1 MTTYGWMG
9 RVLRVDLTMRE
20 VSDYPWTAD
29 DRRMWVGGKTMAA
42 RILADTLSVD
52 TDPLGPENV
61 AVISTGPLTG
71 TGAPS
76 SARFNISALSPM
88 TGLVASSNSGG
99 PFGTY
104 LKRAGYDALVIT
116 GASAEPVWLE
126 VNEGGVTFHE
136 AGETWG
142 ACTSAAQATMADAV
156 GRRCGTLAIGPAG
169 ENRVHYACVISGE
182 RASGRAGMGAVLG
195 SKNVKGIA
203 AWGDRKVVV
212 AEPERYRVFLK
223 RWTASLKDHPI
234 AGGSLPEL
242 GTAGFLTPMQELGIV
257 ATRNFSAGRYEHA
270 SSIDGRALADTR
282 LVSNAGCLACPIRCA
297 RVVEVDGRKVKGPEL
312 ETLVLLGSNIDN
324 PDLDRIIEWNVLLDE
339 LGLDTMSTGGTLSY
353 AMEAAEK
360 GLWDN
365 GLRFGE
371 TDGLAALFEDIAYR
385 RGLGAELA
393 EGSRELSRRYGGEEF
408 AMNVKGLEL
417 AAYEPRGAVG
427 QGLGYAVSN
436 RGGCHLNA
444 GYAVALEGLALRMDG
459 RSPRGK
465 AGLTA
470 FFQDLMEVV
479 SSTGCCL
486 FTTLGALPGPLVRHP
501 ERGIGALVARMFSY
515 SGGILHLLRVLPRG
529 LLGIPMP
536 LVPHIRALELV
547 TGERY
552 RLGGFWSAGER
563 GYNLERVL
571 GLRFG
576 TGGALGD
583 TLPRRLLDEPQDPD
597 DPSSVVPL
605 ASLKADYYRQ
615 RGWTAGGAPRPKLLQ
630 RLGLPL
636 K

>member
-1 MTTYGWMG
+1 
-9 RVLRVDLTMRE
+9 
-20 VSDYPWTAD
+20 
-29 DRRMWVGGKTMAA
+29 
-42 RILADTLSVD
+42 
-52 TDPLGPENV
+52 
-61 AVISTGPLTG
+61 
-71 TGAPS
+71 
-76 SARFNISALSPM
+76 
-88 TGLVASSNSGG
+88 
-99 PFGTY
+99 
-104 LKRAGYDALVIT
+104 
-116 GASAEPVWLE
+116 
-126 VNEGGVTFHE
+126 
-136 AGETWG
+136 
-142 ACTSAAQATMADAV
+142 
-156 GRRCGTLAIGPAG
+156 
-169 ENRVHYACVISGE
+169 
-182 RASGRAGMGAVLG
+182 
-195 SKNVKGIA
+195 
-203 AWGDRKVVV
+203 
-212 AEPERYRVFLK
+212 
-223 RWTASLKDHPI
+223 
-234 AGGSLPEL
+234 
-242 GTAGFLTPMQELGIV
+242 
-257 ATRNFSAGRYEHA
+257 
-270 SSIDGRALADTR
+270 
-282 LVSNAGCLACPIRCA
+282 
-297 RVVEVDGRKVKGPEL
+297 
-312 ETLVLLGSNIDN
+312 
-324 PDLDRIIEWNVLLDE
+324 
-339 LGLDTMSTGGTLSY
+339 
-353 AMEAAEK
+353 
-360 GLWDN
+360 
-365 GLRFGE
+365 
-371 TDGLAALFEDIAYR
+371 
-385 RGLGAELA
+385 
-393 EGSRELSRRYGGEEF
+393 
-408 AMNVKGLEL
+408 
-417 AAYEPRGAVG
+417 
-427 QGLGYAVSN
+427 
-436 RGGCHLNA
+436 

>member
-1 MTTYGWMG
+1 M
-9 RVLRVDLTMRE
+9 VD
-20 VSDYPWTAD
+20 
-29 DRRMWVGGKTMAA
+29 
-42 RILADTLSVD
+42 
-52 TDPLGPENV
+52 
-61 AVISTGPLTG
+61 
-71 TGAPS
+71 
-76 SARFNISALSPM
+76 
-88 TGLVASSNSGG
+88 
-99 PFGTY
+99 
-104 LKRAGYDALVIT
+104 
-116 GASAEPVWLE
+116 
-126 VNEGGVTFHE
+126 
-136 AGETWG
+136 
-142 ACTSAAQATMADAV
+142 
-156 GRRCGTLAIGPAG
+156 
-169 ENRVHYACVISGE
+169 
-182 RASGRAGMGAVLG
+182 
-195 SKNVKGIA
+195 
-203 AWGDRKVVV
+203 
-212 AEPERYRVFLK
+212 
-223 RWTASLKDHPI
+223 
-234 AGGSLPEL
+234 
-242 GTAGFLTPMQELGIV
+242 
-257 ATRNFSAGRYEHA
+257 
-270 SSIDGRALADTR
+270 
-282 LVSNAGCLACPIRCA
+282 
-297 RVVEVDGRKVKGPEL
+297 VDGRYVKGPEL
-312 ETLVLLGSNIDN
+312 ETLVLLGANIEN

-365 GLRFGE
+365 GMRFGE
-371 TDGLAALFEDIAYR
+371 TDGLAAVFEDIAYR

-459 RSPRGK
+459 HSARGK

-486 FTTLGALPGPLVRHP
+486 FTTLGILPGALVQHP
-501 ERGIGALVARMFSY
+501 ERGIGAFVARIFSY
-515 SGGILHLLRVLPRG
+515 SGGVMRLLRALPRG

-552 RLGGFWSAGER
+552 RFGGFWSVGER

-571 GLRFG
+571 GARFG
-576 TGGALGD
+576 SGTSAED
-583 TLPRRLLDEPQDPD
+583 TLPERLLDEPQDAA
-597 DPSSVVPL
+597 DPTSVVPL
-605 ASLKADYYRQ
+605 ARLKADYYRQ
-615 RGWTAGGAPRPKLLQ
+615 RGWSADGVPNAKLLQ
-630 RLGLPL
+630 RLGVPL